1 MASALPDRSPPQNPR
16 PIAPA
21 KAAPAPG
28 STGTG
33 GTGERCSDRWNDGP
47 SAEKSDRRRSRL
59 FPSFLGHRTET
70 AGGLQLY
77 DWLPSCVHIYIHR
90 RYIYEKNRKTRD
102 IAQHPVQNR
111 KKPTSLYVAQLN
123 LAQLAPCP
131 LHRAAHERQ
140 AIDSRTLSRNFLL
153 GSYPIAPESSTI
165 LESGRSLASGNRT
178 LEDGDGGR
186 CRHQRDDDGIPSSRP
201 ASPRILIPHPQRYIK
216 NSIPASDHHLL

>member
-111 KKPTSLYVAQLN
+111 KKAYLHVRSPTNSGPISSLSS
-123 LAQLAPCP
+123 PPSCP
-131 LHRAAHERQ
+131 RR
-140 AIDSRTLSRNFLL
+140 
-153 GSYPIAPESSTI
+153 SSDR
-165 LESGRSLASGNRT
+165 LQNDVWSFA
-178 LEDGDGGR
+178 
-186 CRHQRDDDGIPSSRP
+186 
-201 ASPRILIPHPQRYIK
+201 
-216 NSIPASDHHLL
+216 